1 MKELKF
7 KIINGI
13 PENHSIDIY
22 SRNKVYIKVTYK
34 DKLAKMD
41 FVCDRVSF
49 GSSLLFYMGVLTG
62 KLIDDIHSANC
73 SVLITIE
80 EI

>member
-1 MKELKF
+1 MNESKF

-22 SRNKVYIKVTYK
+22 SHNKVYIKVIHK
-34 DKLAKMD
+34 DKFAKMN
-41 FVCDRVSF
+41 FECESASF